1 MEQTKR
7 NERNCEG
14 KKIRKEE
21 SRQAN
26 KQGVGMKK
34 QKEESKQA
42 FSRTEI
48 TMARNIYGT
57 GIITT

>member
-1 MEQTKR
+1 MGQTKR

-42 FSRTEI
+42 FSRTKI